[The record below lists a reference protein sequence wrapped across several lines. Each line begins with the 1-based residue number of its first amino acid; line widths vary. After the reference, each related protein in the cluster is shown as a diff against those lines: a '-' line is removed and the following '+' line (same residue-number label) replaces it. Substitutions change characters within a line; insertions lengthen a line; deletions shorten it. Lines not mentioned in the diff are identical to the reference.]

1 MESDIGF
8 VKDARKLILY
18 LNETERYVWRGEFL
32 SLFGDL
38 NLNRNLNETFT
49 RTYSLMMKIIQDI
62 WNIEILINRLEWTRK
77 KACDDE
83 YLNKNWMSFA
93 SVDIEHF
100 FIEIRAIMDYVAEI
114 IVCTAKKRGQLPK
127 KVSKTASF
135 EELRNWVLESSSN
148 KARLGREISDII
160 ESAKWFSS
168 VRSIRDAL
176 IHKGGFALVFME
188 PKDGILFQVSKGFK
202 NYVTHEIVMYNDN
215 VAYFDRFAT
224 IYISYLLL
232 FLERFAKAIS
242 SILQPK
248 HFDSNPRSGFSEVL
262 VHWMD
267 YFINLN
273 SMFLKHTFR
282 WQ

>member
-1 MESDIGF
+1 MANDIKF
-8 VKDARKLILY
+8 VKDTRKLLLY
-18 LNETERYVWRGEFL
+18 SSKNEKYIWHGEFL

-38 NLNRNLNETFT
+38 NLNRNLNETVT
-49 RTYSLMMKIIQDI
+49 RSYSLMMQIIQDI

-77 KACDDE
+77 KAYDDK

-127 KVSKTASF
+127 KISKTASF
-135 EELRNWVLESSSN
+135 KELRNWVFESPSN
-148 KARLGREISDII
+148 ISRLGKEISDVIK
-160 ESAKWFSS
+160 SAEWFDS
-168 VRSIRDAL
+168 VRLIRDAL

-202 NYVTHEIVMYNDN
+202 NYVKHEIVMYDDN
-215 VAYFDRFAT
+215 VAYFDRFAA

-232 FLERFAKAIS
+232 FLERFAKAIR
-242 SILQPK
+242 SI
-248 HFDSNPRSGFSEVL
+248 F
-262 VHWMD
+262 
-267 YFINLN
+267 NLCILILILTVD
-273 SMFLKHTFR
+273 FQKY
-282 WQ
+282 

>member
-8 VKDARKLILY
+8 VKNARNLIVY

-32 SLFGDL
+32 SLYGGL
-38 NLNRNLNETFT
+38 ILSRNINEDFS
-49 RTYSLMMKIIQDI
+49 RTYSLMMQIIQDI

-135 EELRNWVLESSSN
+135 EELRNWVLESPSN
-148 KARLGREISDII
+148 KARLGKEMSDII

-176 IHKGGFALVFME
+176 IHSGGFALVFME

-202 NYVTHEIVMYNDN
+202 NYVKHGIVMYNDN

-232 FLERFAKAIS
+232 FLERFAKAVS
-242 SILQPK
+242 SILQLK
-248 HFDSNPRSGFSEVL
+248 HFDSSPRSGFSEVL
-262 VHWMD
+262 VQWMD
-267 YFINLN
+267 SFINLN
-273 SMFLKHTFR
+273 AL
-282 WQ
+282 